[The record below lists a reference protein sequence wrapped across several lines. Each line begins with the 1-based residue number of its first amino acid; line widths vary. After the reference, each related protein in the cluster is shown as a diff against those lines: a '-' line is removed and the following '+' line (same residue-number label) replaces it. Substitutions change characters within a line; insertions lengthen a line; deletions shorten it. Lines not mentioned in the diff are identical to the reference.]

1 MRRILSVV
9 VVLTFVGLLFA
20 QEAGHRYASAIGE
33 SLTRQDT
40 LPEGGATAREPQRR
54 RVDFMAD
61 MVKPYQYGT
70 DSIVYFV
77 GNFAAHH
84 NGAVISCDSAVRFA
98 DTRWGFYGRVL
109 INQDSIY
116 IYGDSALY
124 NGDASV
130 AEIYAPI
137 IKVVDGD
144 ALLYTYNFSF
154 NTEERLGRYTGG
166 GVLVHDDNIIESQRG
181 YYDANAHDI
190 ICVDEV
196 ELHGADYDMKSD
208 SVIYNTDTEFAQFF
222 TQSEIWNKDGDYLAA
237 DAGYYDRSRELYMV
251 TRNGYILSAEQ
262 EMWGDTLEYYR
273 ADEHVIAR
281 GNIQMDDFKNKM
293 LAFGDYAEYWS
304 DQGNAILT
312 RNPSTISYDTSQ
324 SDSVFMRADTMHL
337 LTIYPYAEQSD
348 APEPSD
354 KTDEVGDLPQAV
366 TPNEGG
372 QASIQPSEQA
382 GAPDSTA
389 ANRPTSLPD
398 RGAGRIVAQT
408 GNPSQ
413 ERVVQN
419 AAETLSTQ
427 QNAAQEQ
434 TSQATRSQGQTAQ
447 EGAAQEQTEQAQ
459 DSQNQASL
467 NTVTENSQDSAA
479 TTVGTPVSEP
489 TDAENAA
496 EPTLA
501 QDSTAMDSLVQDS
514 LNLTPKQQQEL
525 AARQAKEAARKAKE
539 SAKRAKAAERKAKL
553 DSIGKQRVAKVAAQL
568 DKQREKD
575 LERMA
580 KDSVRRA
587 ELRAKLVAKG
597 RDVSALDVQDS
608 LAAIRSARI
617 RGQYEPKAADSVAAP
632 SHPAAPAAEEAAT
645 QQEKADS
652 LPPDSMYRLI
662 KAYRNV
668 KLFRKDAQMVCD
680 SLTSS
685 SLDSVVHLYI
695 DPVLWNGSN
704 QLASQFVDLYSK
716 NQQLTR
722 AEFLGNPIMVS
733 MIDTTYYNQVT
744 GKKMISLFRDND
756 IYRNDV
762 DGNVQTIY
770 FNREDEKTTLVTE
783 MIYLE
788 SASASFYIE
797 NRELVGVTYRNNVPI
812 TMYPIDQIPPTQ
824 AMRLPNFK
832 WVPERRPSLE
842 DVFDRTIRPT
852 RRDVRVDEHRPTFDI
867 VERMDRRKEDL
878 MRRGEWYD
886 REDELTPEVIEW
898 RDSRER

>member
-1 MRRILSVV
+1 MRRLLSVV

-20 QEAGHRYASAIGE
+20 QEAGHRYVTAVGE
-33 SLTRQDT
+33 TSRQQDT
-40 LPEGGATAREPQRR
+40 LPANVPKSEAPRR

-61 MVKPYQYGT
+61 MVKPYQYGS

-98 DTRWGFYGRVL
+98 DTRWGFFGRVL

-124 NGDASV
+124 NGDASL

-154 NTEERLGRYTGG
+154 NTEERLGTYTGG

-181 YYDANAHDI
+181 YYNANSHDI
-190 ICVDEV
+190 ICVEDV

-222 TQSEIWNKDGDYLAA
+222 TASEIWNADGDYLAA
-237 DAGYYDRSRELYMV
+237 DAGYYDRSRNLYMV

-281 GNIQMDDFKNKM
+281 GNIQMDDFENKM

-304 DQGNAILT
+304 EPGNALLT
-312 RNPSTISYDTSQ
+312 RNPSTVSYDTSE
-324 SDSVFMRADTMHL
+324 SDSVFMRADTVHL
-337 LTIYPYAEQSD
+337 LTIYPYEEQAAAEDETKTEEQSETAESTQDEARVPIQMNEREGGAQVQELTAPKTAAEQSD
-348 APEPSD
+348 S
-354 KTDEVGDLPQAV
+354 G
-366 TPNEGG
+366 
-372 QASIQPSEQA
+372 
-382 GAPDSTA
+382 
-389 ANRPTSLPD
+389 TS
-398 RGAGRIVAQT
+398 RIVAQT
-408 GNPSQ
+408 GNPTQ
-413 ERVVQN
+413 EVATPPTEQR
-419 AAETLSTQ
+419 AEQ
-427 QNAAQEQ
+427 K
-434 TSQATRSQGQTAQ
+434 
-447 EGAAQEQTEQAQ
+447 TEQANAEIAEAEKAEDDNVVAETPAEQVAEDADTPVDAPTPEDVAAEIIAQ
-459 DSQNQASL
+459 DSVA
-467 NTVTENSQDSAA
+467 VDS
-479 TTVGTPVSEP
+479 
-489 TDAENAA
+489 
-496 EPTLA
+496 LA
-501 QDSTAMDSLVQDS
+501 QDSVA
-514 LNLTPKQQQEL
+514 LTPKQLKE
-525 AARQAKEAARKAKE
+525 QAKEAARKEKE
-539 SAKRAKAAERKAKL
+539 VAKRAKAVERKAKL
-553 DSIGKQRVAKVAAQL
+553 DSIGKQRIAKVAAQL

-587 ELRAKLVAKG
+587 EQRAKLLAKG

-617 RGQYEPKAADSVAAP
+617 RGQYEEKAADSVAAP
-632 SHPAAPAAEEAAT
+632 SHPSAPAADEATT
-645 QQEKADS
+645 QQEKTDS
-652 LPPDSMYRLI
+652 VAPDSMYRLV

-685 SLDSVVHLYI
+685 TQDSIVHLYI
-695 DPVLWNGSN
+695 NPVLWNGAN
-704 QLASQFVDLYSK
+704 QLASQFVDLHSR
-716 NQQLTR
+716 NQQLVR
-722 AEFLGNPIMVS
+722 AEFLGDPVMVAQ
-733 MIDTTYYNQVT
+733 IDTTYYNQVT
-744 GKKMISLFRDND
+744 GKKMVSLFRDND

-762 DGNVQTIY
+762 EGNVQTIY
-770 FNREDEKTTLVTE
+770 FNREDEKTTVVTE

-797 NRELVGVTYRNNVPI
+797 DRELVGVTYRNNVPI
-812 TMYPIDQIPPTQ
+812 TMYPIDQIPPSQ

-832 WVPERRPSLE
+832 WVPELRPSLS

-852 RRDVRVDEHRPTFDI
+852 RRHENVDGARPTFGI
-867 VERMDRRKEDL
+867 VERMDRRKEEL
-878 MRRGEWYD
+878 MLKGEWYD
-886 REDELTPEVIEW
+886 REDELTPEVVEW
-898 RDSRER
+898 RDSRDQ